1 MRMNQRCLPII
12 ILLVGYL
19 LSMRVAA
26 ADKPSL
32 RFSYWAEASPPFVML
47 DQPTKKI
54 PETGVLK
61 DLADQ
66 IALQLGRNTQFIN
79 LPVPRIEPFLNSG
92 GIDIDCITQPGW
104 KEHPETMH
112 WSPVLFTGA
121 DRFMVKRSEGHQLSR
136 FEDLKGK
143 NLGIYNGY
151 IYHPDITRMIE
162 AGEIKTVKVT
172 DLDHAV
178 QLILLGRIDAM
189 IDFDILL
196 EYKIAAGFED
206 QLELADLVAETY
218 DLYCAYSKH
227 IGIDPTLIDGVINS
241 LKETGAI
248 DAIIKKYVP

>member
-1 MRMNQRCLPII
+1 MRMNQRCMPIFFLFVGFLLP
-12 ILLVGYL
+12 L
-19 LSMRVAA
+19 RVFA
-26 ADKPSL
+26 ADEPPL

-227 IGIDPTLIDGVINS
+227 IGIDPKLVDGVIQS
-241 LKETGAI
+241 MKEAGTI
-248 DAIIKKYVP
+248 DTIIKKYVP